1 MLYQYTEGMLPLGVV
16 AWGGTVSSS
25 LNWSSPR
32 PLLYSLEIAEDFKVL
47 HSYAFESRDYQ
58 VTPGSPWNYALK
70 LQNDSQP
77 DKDLTFANKGLELG
91 VHPFSLKGAP
101 GMIVA
106 QVIHTTLSVSIMV
119 LSVCITTLLAFLP
132 SPQGRILDSWQ
143 LSHNAAAAPPTSPV
157 TSSNPLTRLT
167 LLPFGA
173 TDLRI
178 AELPTLAED

>member
-1 MLYQYTEGMLPLGVV
+1 MQILT
-16 AWGGTVSSS
+16 
-25 LNWSSPR
+25 
-32 PLLYSLEIAEDFKVL
+32 LYSLEIAEDFKVL

-77 DKDLTFANKGLELG
+77 DKDLTFASKGLELG
-91 VHPFSLKGAP
+91 VPPFSLKGAP

-119 LSVCITTLLAFLP
+119 LCVSPP
-132 SPQGRILDSWQ
+132 SFPSSPPPPQGRILDSWQ

-178 AELPTLAED
+178 TELPTLAED

>member
-1 MLYQYTEGMLPLGVV
+1 M
-16 AWGGTVSSS
+16 
-25 LNWSSPR
+25 
-32 PLLYSLEIAEDFKVL
+32 L

-77 DKDLTFANKGLELG
+77 DKDLTFASKGLELG
-91 VHPFSLKGAP
+91 VPPFSLKGAP
-101 GMIVA
+101 GMIMA
-106 QVIHTTLSVSIMV
+106 QVIHNYWFATLSVSIRV
-119 LSVCITTLLAFLP
+119 LTVFLP
-132 SPQGRILDSWQ
+132 SFLPLPLQGRILDSWQ

-157 TSSNPLTRLT
+157 TSSNPLTPLT

-178 AELPTLAED
+178 TELPTLAEDFEL